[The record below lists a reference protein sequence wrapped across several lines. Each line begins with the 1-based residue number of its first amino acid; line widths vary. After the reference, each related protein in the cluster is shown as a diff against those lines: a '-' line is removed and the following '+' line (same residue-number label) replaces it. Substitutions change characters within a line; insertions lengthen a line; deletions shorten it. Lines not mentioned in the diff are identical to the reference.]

1 MLKLNTLQVYVNKL
15 TDKLWGVVHIP
26 AVGKKKG
33 DVLLSYIT
41 EPFTRA
47 PWEHFTDP
55 HTNKWECAE
64 IARLFSVRGYAVN
77 VINFDNLEFIPRKK
91 YVACVDIMQN
101 LERLTKYLPTNCKKV
116 MHITSAYS
124 EFQNAAEKQR
134 LLELKR
140 RRNISLAPHRTGITS
155 NNPAY
160 ADFLEGLGNQTIH
173 ATYARFKKHIYPIPI
188 SVAREFDFPEQKDF
202 RAARTNFL
210 WFGGGGAILKGLDLV
225 IEAFAAM
232 PQLSLHIVGPSVRE
246 EDFAHAYKHELAFP
260 NKKYYPRP
268 RISPDG
274 EIRSGD
280 ISFIDIANRCATLIY
295 PSASE
300 GTSGA
305 VVQAMHA
312 GLIPIIT
319 RQTGI
324 SEDAPTIICNTPTV
338 ESLRD
343 LAMQIA
349 GTDPTVL
356 RESAYKAWSYARE
369 HNTQKTFSEAYSH
382 FIDNILHL

>member
-1 MLKLNTLQVYVNKL
+1 MSFALQSYKNKL
-15 TDKLWGVVHIP
+15 TNKLWGVVHIP

-64 IARLFSVRGYAVN
+64 IARLFSVRGYV
-77 VINFDNLEFIPRKK
+77 VDIINFDNIKFIPRKK
-91 YVACVDIMQN
+91 YAVCIDIMQN
-101 LERLTKYLPTNCKKV
+101 LERLTKYLPADCKKV
-116 MHITSAYS
+116 MHITSAYG
-124 EFQNAAEKQR
+124 EFQNTVEKQR
-134 LLELKR
+134 LLELKH
-140 RRNISLAPHRTGITS
+140 RRNISLAPHRTGVVS

-173 ATYARFKKHIYPIPI
+173 ATYARFKKYIYPIPI
-188 SVAREFDFPEQKDF
+188 SVAREFDFPKQKDF
-202 RAARTNFL
+202 NTARTNFL

-225 IEAFAAM
+225 IEAFATL
-232 PQLSLHIVGPSVRE
+232 PQLSLHIVGPLTRE
-246 EDFAHAYKHELAFP
+246 EDFAQAYKHELALP
-260 NKKYYPRP
+260 NIKYYQRP

-274 EIRSGD
+274 KMRSGD
-280 ISFIDIANRCATLIY
+280 IPFINIANSCAVLIY

-312 GLIPIIT
+312 GLIPIVT
-319 RQTGI
+319 KQTGI
-324 SEDAPTIICNTPTV
+324 SENAPVIICDMPTV
-338 ESLRD
+338 ESIRN
-343 LAMQIA
+343 LAMQISK
-349 GTDPTVL
+349 TNPLEL
-356 RESAYKAWSYARE
+356 RENAYKAWSYARE
-369 HNTQKTFSEAYSH
+369 HHTQKTFSEEYSR
-382 FIDNILHL
+382 FIGDILHL